1 MEVVDYQPRYV
12 AGLGKLRKKCTPI
25 PVPPPRVPSP
35 MPPPGFKRASL
46 SSTAT
51 GLAPSPPPVKKGQS
65 RSREFN
71 EDISEPWIN
80 PRILLKINKE
90 KLLQTI
96 SPALGEEDRKI
107 PSQVNGGQNNVL
119 SFKTEKS
126 AVESRSKPLLCYQK
140 PSSPVTCLARTRKI
154 QVIQSIASDHSVN
167 DAENIP
173 RHGGSQLS
181 CREDIQ
187 ISSNR
192 DLTAST
198 SKNMET
204 NVLENY
210 KLMFRNKIR
219 VFENADANHS
229 HNQNNSQCK
238 GSNKTVSTKPFAEN
252 FRQMDKSNAYSL
264 KENNSSHKTN
274 ESTNAGDSYSSENNF
289 KSNFNKIGSNITK
302 EFSDREQSSFKSV
315 IHQDLRDGNFRD
327 KFKASRPHL
336 NEFSNAD
343 AMYKVS
349 KVYPPSSYTLTQ
361 MTTSVAVEFFAR

>member
-1 MEVVDYQPRYV
+1 MFQ
-12 AGLGKLRKKCTPI
+12 
-25 PVPPPRVPSP
+25 
-35 MPPPGFKRASL
+35 
-46 SSTAT
+46 
-51 GLAPSPPPVKKGQS
+51 
-65 RSREFN
+65 
-71 EDISEPWIN
+71 
-80 PRILLKINKE
+80 INKE